1 MQRTL
6 MQHFNFIAFSLR
18 RRTAAVGK
26 NAALEGEWRQKVM
39 LAWWKTHGDKQKM
52 FVYFG
57 GNSGFMSADFVP
69 SCDSGLE
76 TDILVYYVFCFV
88 FFFRANHTKQRRKQ
102 QVALQETKRTTIQF
116 SAWPEFS
123 SDPVHDRKERH
134 DARFFPARSVSGSSY
149 ETHHG
154 PWINCFTTWR
164 LRFLFS
170 VLTSLLFSVGAWSS
184 FSVSSF
190 TSFDIARPAMWVS
203 GKARRYV
210 DS

>member
-1 MQRTL
+1 MATNRKCLCTL
-6 MQHFNFIAFSLR
+6 VA
-18 RRTAAVGK
+18 
-26 NAALEGEWRQKVM
+26 
-39 LAWWKTHGDKQKM
+39 
-52 FVYFG
+52 
-57 GNSGFMSADFVP
+57 
-69 SCDSGLE
+69 
-76 TDILVYYVFCFV
+76 ILVSWVLTLFHHVIRGWKLIFLFITFSV
-88 FFFRANHTKQRRKQ
+88 LFFFFRANHTKQRRKQ

-116 SAWPEFS
+116 STWPEFS

-154 PWINCFTTWR
+154 PWINCYTTWR